1 MTRVLAVLFLFLT
14 PALVGAQVVRGD
26 VVEQVSGMAV
36 AGVLVSL
43 ETADGSTIMSSL
55 TRSRGEFTMVAPAA
69 GRYRLTAKRIGVKPY
84 RTDWFEVQPGEA
96 HIMHLVVEPLAYR
109 LPDVVVLDSR
119 LCVKE
124 ESRRAEVIAL
134 WEEARTA
141 LEATRVSMRDRLVEG
156 ELQRYVRSL
165 DARSRRVL
173 DESWSD
179 VRGILDRPLGVL
191 EGDSLSI
198 AGFWRVVGEQAY
210 YFAPDADVLL
220 SPAFVRDHCFAPDRS
235 RTRHGEIGVSFE
247 PVDGRAVP
255 DVLGT
260 VWMDRRSFELRRV
273 EFQYTHVEP
282 FRGSDQVGG
291 ELYFRRLE
299 DGAWL
304 MDRWSVRVPPDAR
317 LVTPMEA
324 DGRRP
329 AILIRPT
336 SATIIETGG
345 MVKNPRP
352 RGIP

>member
-1 MTRVLAVLFLFLT
+1 MV
-14 PALVGAQVVRGD
+14 
-26 VVEQVSGMAV
+26 
-36 AGVLVSL
+36 
-43 ETADGSTIMSSL
+43 
-55 TRSRGEFTMVAPAA
+55 VAPAA
-69 GRYRLTAKRIGVKPY
+69 GRYRLTAKRIGVKPF
-84 RTDWFEVQPGEA
+84 RSDWFMLQAGEA
-96 HIMHLVVEPLAYR
+96 RVMHVTVEPLAYR
-109 LPDVVVLDSR
+109 LPEVLVADAPM
-119 LCVKE
+119 CVPDGA
-124 ESRRAEVIAL
+124 RRAEVMAL

-141 LEATRVSMRDRLVEG
+141 LVATRVSMRDRLVEG

-173 DESWSD
+173 EESWSD
-179 VRGILDRPLGVL
+179 VHGILDRPLGVL

-198 AGFWRVVGEQAY
+198 AGFWRLVGEQAY

-220 SPAFVRDHCFAPDRS
+220 SPAFVRDHCFEADRGRS
-235 RTRHGEIGVSFE
+235 RHGEIGIAFE
-247 PVDGRAVP
+247 PVDGRTVP
-255 DVLGT
+255 DVRGT
-260 VWMDRRSFELRRV
+260 VWLASRTFELRRV
-273 EFQYTHVEP
+273 EFQYTQVEP

-336 SATIIETGG
+336 SATLIETGG
-345 MVKNPRP
+345 VVKNPRP
-352 RGIP
+352 RGPG